1 MKAGDLI
8 DVMMELDSVPVVVEL
23 ANGNKVPVHGYR
35 YGENAKGEPIVVLIG
50 KGHAME
56 GANTG

>member
-8 DVMMELDSVPVVVEL
+8 DVMIELTGAPVVVEL

-35 YGENAKGEPIVVLIG
+35 YGENAKGGPILSVGFIT
-50 KGHAME
+50 KGI
-56 GANTG
+56 